1 MKKDHKKLPEEDNG
15 VMSKINDNPEETKK
29 KKPSGKEEIND
40 NDEGILSEING
51 DPDQ

>member
-1 MKKDHKKLPEEDNG
+1 MKKAHKKLPKEENG
-15 VMSKINDNPEETKK
+15 VLSKVNDNPEETKK
-29 KKPSGKEEIND
+29 KNSSGKEEVND